1 LGWSGFS
8 PILIL
13 AIEGKFMLRAFI
25 AALMLLGSSGSAFSL
40 DRTQLL
46 EEMRIVDEE
55 IASADTTLSE
65 YGNGAIAMFAKTR
78 KEMLLLSK
86 AAIRARLLAA
96 DDPER
101 ATVVISTFAPNE
113 EIAVSAAADFV
124 LAKKRVADAQAE
136 ADESGGVIKMLA
148 LVRVETERMAASRL
162 FMAYVSAR
170 YGVAYPAFKD
180 ESVAGT
186 KVSSV
191 LAEPTADL
199 SDADAADTVPAAPDW
214 ADPNHPEIDYTQAHF
229 VSMNSA
235 GGKMTGSWSVITSR
249 AEIDDS
255 PIVRAFAWSEGG
267 GGESLVVQ
275 CKEGDVAVVYRPD
288 DFLISAIGSDTFPVD
303 VRINDEPVVRERWSE
318 LISNKGAGLFGE
330 KGERA
335 MRRLMK
341 TNKMFL
347 RLTEWRGEEHDA
359 TFVLAG
365 TETVMQMVGDACGV
379 NLLDLSAADMKTVQ
393 ELLNAAGFYAGTPDG
408 KWGFASRKAMRAFQ
422 VSVGLQS
429 TGVVNLVTLSKL
441 GFAR

>member
-1 LGWSGFS
+1 
-8 PILIL
+8 
-13 AIEGKFMLRAFI
+13 
-25 AALMLLGSSGSAFSL
+25 
-40 DRTQLL
+40 
-46 EEMRIVDEE
+46 
-55 IASADTTLSE
+55 
-65 YGNGAIAMFAKTR
+65 
-78 KEMLLLSK
+78 MLLLSK

-113 EIAVSAAADFV
+113 EMAVSAAADFV

-136 ADESGGVIKMLA
+136 ADEAGGMIKMLA
-148 LVRVETERMAASRL
+148 LVRVETERMAVSRL

-170 YGVAYPAFKD
+170 YGVAYPTLKD

-186 KVSSV
+186 KVPSV

-199 SDADAADTVPAAPDW
+199 SDADAADPVSAAPGW
-214 ADPNHPEIDYTQAHF
+214 ADPNHPEIDYTQSHF

-255 PIVRAFAWSEGG
+255 LIVRAFAWSEGG
-267 GGESLVVQ
+267 GAESLVVQ
-275 CKEGDVAVVYRPD
+275 CQEGDVAVVYRPD